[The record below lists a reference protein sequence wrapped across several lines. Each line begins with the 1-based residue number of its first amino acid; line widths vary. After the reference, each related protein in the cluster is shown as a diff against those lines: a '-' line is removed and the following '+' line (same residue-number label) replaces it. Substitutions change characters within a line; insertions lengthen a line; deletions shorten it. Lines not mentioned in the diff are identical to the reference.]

1 MGVDA
6 ANAGATPGADD
17 RAKAQGI
24 DEALRELN
32 AARRET
38 VDAARGTVG
47 ALRQLAAADFA
58 LARSAVGR
66 GLAWAGMAA
75 LLGSSAWLLLTG
87 VLVAGLHALGL
98 DWVWCLL
105 IVAAAY
111 LAGVGICVW
120 RMRGYLDH
128 IGMQATR
135 RQLSRM
141 RSKPAQPPAAAAP
154 PPPTAPAPQGAE

>member
-1 MGVDA
+1 MGADA
-6 ANAGATPGADD
+6 ANPGATPGADD
-17 RAKAQGI
+17 GGRAQGI
-24 DEALRELN
+24 DDALRELN

-47 ALRQLAAADFA
+47 ALQRLAAADFE
-58 LARSAVGR
+58 LARSALGR
-66 GLAWAGMAA
+66 GLAWAGLAA

-105 IVAAAY
+105 IVAGVY
-111 LAGVGICVW
+111 LAGVGLCVW
-120 RMRGYLDH
+120 RMRGYLEH

-135 RQLSRM
+135 RQLSRL
-141 RSKPAQPPAAAAP
+141 RGRAVQKESAAAP
-154 PPPTAPAPQGAE
+154 PPPPAPAAQGAE

>member
-1 MGVDA
+1 VGA
-6 ANAGATPGADD
+6 EANAGATPGADEG
-17 RAKAQGI
+17 AKAQGI

-47 ALRQLAAADFA
+47 ALRQLAEADFA
-58 LARSAVGR
+58 LARSALGR
-66 GLAWAGMAA
+66 GLAWAAVAA

-105 IVAAAY
+105 IVAMVY
-111 LAGVGICVW
+111 LAGVGLCVW

-128 IGMQATR
+128 VGMQATR
-135 RQLSRM
+135 RQLSRL
-141 RSKPAQPPAAAAP
+141 RSRPAPEATAAAP
-154 PPPTAPAPQGAE
+154 PPPAPAAQGAE